1 MQSNYIEAEKLY
13 KEAAE
18 QNEPAA
24 FYYLGLLELNG
35 YGRDKNLNKAIELY
49 TKAANL
55 GYSQAQYE
63 LSVLYSVEDYGVVD
77 NEKYLKWL
85 IKAADN
91 NHKQACHNLGNIAIR
106 VGKTETGL
114 HYLKKAAQQEYLP
127 SIMSL
132 SMLYY
137 SAKGAN
143 KDYASA
149 IKYLT
154 QAAELDDLEAI
165 RLLASLHE
173 RGLGTA
179 KDVDKAKALYE
190 KAYHAGNVDAGYN
203 LALVYLD
210 EEKIEKGKLLLEEL
224 VAKGS
229 GKAKQHLSQLT
240 K

>member
-1 MQSNYIEAEKLY
+1 MQTNYVEAEKLY
-13 KEAAE
+13 KEAAA

-35 YGRDKNLNKAIELY
+35 YGREKNIDKAIMLY
-49 TKAANL
+49 TKAAGL

-85 IKAADN
+85 VKAADN
-91 NHKQACHNLGNIAIR
+91 NHKLASHNLGNIAIR

-114 HYLKKAAQQEYLP
+114 HYLKKAAKQEYLP

-132 SMLYY
+132 SMIYY
-137 SAKGAN
+137 SGRGMN
-143 KDYASA
+143 RDYASA
-149 IKYLT
+149 FKYLT
-154 QAAELDDLEAI
+154 QAAELDDLKAI

-179 KDVDKAKALYE
+179 KDIEIAKALYR
-190 KAYHAGNVDAGYN
+190 KAYQAGNIDAGYN

-210 EEKIEKGKLLLEEL
+210 EKKIEKGKLLLIEL
-224 VAKGS
+224 ISKGS
-229 GKAKQHLSQLT
+229 GKAKQHLLQLP